1 MLYSFVGMIIVGAV
15 LGALARLVMR
25 GNQNISI
32 LWTIVLG
39 AVGALVGG
47 AVASFFGV
55 AHTGGVDWIRWGLS
69 LVAAII
75 SISVYLSIT
84 GRK

>member
-1 MLYSFVGMIIVGAV
+1 MLSFIGMIIAGAV

-47 AVASFFGV
+47 AVVSFFGV
-55 AHTGGVDWIRWGLS
+55 AHTNSVDWIRWGLS

-75 SISVYLSIT
+75 AISVYLSVT

>member
-1 MLYSFVGMIIVGAV
+1 MLSFIGMIIAGAV

-55 AHTGGVDWIRWGLS
+55 ATTDGVDWIRWGLS

-75 SISVYLSIT
+75 AISVYLSVP

>member
-1 MLYSFVGMIIVGAV
+1 MLCDVG
-15 LGALARLVMR
+15 
-25 GNQNISI
+25 SI
-32 LWTIVLG
+32 
-39 AVGALVGG
+39 VGG

-55 AHTGGVDWIRWGLS
+55 AHTNGVDWIRWGLS

-75 SISVYLSIT
+75 AISVYLSVT